1 MASRLRVGPF
11 SPIKVRHTSP
21 LRLILA
27 ACVAFEAAPVSAQRP
42 APSVTVSFGVDTT
55 APDVGNIVELVR
67 AYLTQPDTSAGTRGL
82 WSTADSLDRLVGDL
96 HLYLAYQ
103 GFPATVLGVL
113 SAGPGDSV
121 YIVKVLHA
129 RADST
134 REQIMPFALQRVYA
148 VRASDSHYG
157 WRLSNALPWLTRNW
171 PSYQLGR
178 ITFRYAPG
186 QVRNE
191 ARAVEAAHFVDS
203 VATLFAVPP
212 PEHLDYYVTASPD
225 EYFRALGLDFIVLP
239 SGRGTASGGNALTG
253 ARIVLAGDPTQG
265 EAYLHEIVHVVL
277 ARHLGGGAILGE
289 GVPTWLGGSKG
300 RSAREMYILLAE

>member
-134 REQIMPFALQRVYA
+134 REQIMPMAHAELALIPV
-148 VRASDSHYG
+148 G
-157 WRLSNALPWLTRNW
+157 
-171 PSYQLGR
+171 
-178 ITFRYAPG
+178 
-186 QVRNE
+186 
-191 ARAVEAAHFVDS
+191 
-203 VATLFAVPP
+203 
-212 PEHLDYYVTASPD
+212 
-225 EYFRALGLDFIVLP
+225 
-239 SGRGTASGGNALTG
+239 
-253 ARIVLAGDPTQG
+253 
-265 EAYLHEIVHVVL
+265 
-277 ARHLGGGAILGE
+277 
-289 GVPTWLGGSKG
+289 
-300 RSAREMYILLAE
+300 